1 MNQSLT
7 VLIISG
13 SLNPDSNSRILT
25 HAIEK
30 ELQVLGVQTRFLD
43 LRDYSLPFCDGESAY
58 EDPQVEILS
67 QLIKSADAILIG
79 IPVYNFDINA
89 AVKNLVELTGSAW
102 ENQVVGFL
110 CAAGGRSSYMSV
122 MNFANDLMLDFRCL
136 IIPRFIY
143 AVGNDFSGQTI
154 SNPDIQ
160 ERIQRLAQETKQLAG
175 YRQSPSRLSERKIVH

>member
-1 MNQSLT
+1 MSIL
-7 VLIISG
+7 LISG
-13 SLNPDSNSRILT
+13 SLNPASRSRILVRAT
-25 HAIEK
+25 EHA
-30 ELQVLGVQTRFLD
+30 LQSLGVETRFLD
-43 LRDYSLPFCDGESAY
+43 LRDYPLPLCDGNAAY
-58 EDPQVEILS
+58 EDPSVEELS
-67 QLIKSADAILIG
+67 GIIRQANAVLIG

-143 AVGNDFSGQTI
+143 AVGGDFSGEAVG
-154 SNPDIQ
+154 NVDIQ
-160 ERIQRLAQETKQLAG
+160 ERIGQLAQEAKQLAA
-175 YRQSPSRLSERKIVH
+175 YRQAVR

>member
-1 MNQSLT
+1 MSIL
-7 VLIISG
+7 LISG
-13 SLNPDSNSRILT
+13 SLNPESNSRILVRSVEQ
-25 HAIEK
+25 A
-30 ELQVLGVQTRFLD
+30 LQVLNVDTQLLD
-43 LRDYSLPFCDGESAY
+43 LRDYPLPFCDGDAAYNDPRVDELSAIIGKANA
-58 EDPQVEILS
+58 V
-67 QLIKSADAILIG
+67 LIG

-143 AVGNDFSGQTI
+143 AVGNDFSGDVI

-160 ERIQRLAQETKQLAG
+160 KRIQQLAQEAKQLAA
-175 YRQSPSRLSERKIVH
+175 YRQSIRS